1 VKELIL
7 SGLRQPDDVSRQST
21 NLLELTTGEKLD
33 FWNTEGSG
41 SPDFPAE
48 QPKDSILLMK
58 EKEAPDT
65 TLFTETRAFLIE
77 SKAYQ
82 WLLGRIRTSLV
93 LTTRRGTD
101 VELIRNVIID
111 CLNRHDSYGTFHT
124 ATFLIFWSPLRFLRE
139 QNYQDGEDQA
149 IGEVITVTGS
159 AIDAQAM
166 TCAQYM
172 HQTWPLT
179 GNETLRA
186 LQAAMAEKL
195 SHRHHCISSYP
206 RCGSFSEC

>member
-1 VKELIL
+1 MRE
-7 SGLRQPDDVSRQST
+7 PDDVSRRSR

-41 SPDFPAE
+41 TPDFPLE
-48 QPKDSILLMK
+48 QPKDSILIVK

-65 TLFTETRAFLIE
+65 PLFTETRTFLIE
-77 SKAYQ
+77 SRAYQ
-82 WLLGRIRTSLV
+82 WLLGRIRTSLI
-93 LTTRRGTD
+93 LTRREGTT
-101 VELIRNVIID
+101 VEFLRNTIIARLD
-111 CLNRHDSYGTFHT
+111 LSDLYGRFRT
-124 ATFLIFWSPLRFLRE
+124 ATFQISWSPLKFLRE
-139 QNYQDGEDQA
+139 QHYQDGGNQA

-172 HQTWPLT
+172 HQTWPVT

-186 LQAAMAEKL
+186 LQTAIAETR
-195 SHRHHCISSYP
+195 SHGHHCICSYP
-206 RCGSFSEC
+206 RSACSFEY